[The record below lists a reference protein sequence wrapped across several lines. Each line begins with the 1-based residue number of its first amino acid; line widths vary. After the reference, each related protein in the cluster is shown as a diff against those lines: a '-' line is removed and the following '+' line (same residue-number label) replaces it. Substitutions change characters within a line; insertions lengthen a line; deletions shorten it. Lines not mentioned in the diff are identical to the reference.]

1 VHTDD
6 GARYDAVRRRY
17 AEVPA
22 HALLGFSLEE
32 IGPGRADVRMRTSP
46 SVVNPNGVVHAG
58 VLGAIVHSAV
68 VQSART
74 LLQSQDSVS
83 VIELTVTYLLPGH
96 GEAFVCR
103 AEVIHMQG
111 DVGVCNASL
120 RDLEDTTLAVATGVV
135 HAERHREP

>member
-1 VHTDD
+1 VPMDD
-6 GARYDAVRRRY
+6 DARNDEARRRY

-22 HALLGFSLEE
+22 HALLGLSLEE
-32 IGPGRADVRMRTSP
+32 ISPGRADVRMRTTP

-74 LLQSQDSVS
+74 LLQSQDAVS
-83 VIELTVTYLLPGH
+83 VVELSVTYLLPGH

-103 AEVIHMQG
+103 AEVIHMHG
-111 DVGVCNASL
+111 DVGVCKASL
-120 RDLEDTTLAVATGVV
+120 LDVEDTTLAVATGVV
-135 HAERHREP
+135 HALRHREP